1 MQDRIKIKDVFI
13 HPWVMS
19 FAKAPIIKNELKVI
33 EIEKLRR
40 KSEIPPQQ
48 ESVLKKINTEREKD
62 LSRFINNNQDEID
75 CLINRKES
83 KTIFDK
89 VLKKVEEKNLEKRK
103 VLQQKN
109 QKNLSLDCS
118 KNGIKD
124 SENSFNQIE
133 KSPKENIS
141 ISKNVGRN
149 NNDFF
154 VRTKTKL
161 KTADIIQKAEINVSK
176 ELKKH
181 YANSASKNGD
191 KTVMVSN
198 SSASTTNSNSTNKV
212 NLVNSQISSL
222 MNSPP
227 ISLKRIEINLSKEN
241 NMSFN
246 KTPTLK
252 CRQISLFK
260 KAYSSNIDAPIS
272 TFGKSQMKANSY
284 EEKSSNEE
292 TQSNLAKLKKKELI
306 NRAAL
311 DILEKTDMVDL
322 INGMPNMSIPV
333 KKEST
338 IWSKISDFFTPKC
351 TQNK

>member
-1 MQDRIKIKDVFI
+1 
-13 HPWVMS
+13 
-19 FAKAPIIKNELKVI
+19 
-33 EIEKLRR
+33 
-40 KSEIPPQQ
+40 
-48 ESVLKKINTEREKD
+48 LKKLNTDREKD
-62 LSRFINNNQDEID
+62 LSIFINNNQDEID

-103 VLQQKN
+103 VQQQ

-118 KNGIKD
+118 KKGIENGFKLP
-124 SENSFNQIE
+124 IE
-133 KSPKENIS
+133 KSPKENVN
-141 ISKNVGRN
+141 KNIVK

-154 VRTKTKL
+154 VRTKNKL
-161 KTADIIQKAEINVSK
+161 KTADIIQKPEITFSK

-191 KTVMVSN
+191 KNNLVSDSN
-198 SSASTTNSNSTNKV
+198 ATTTTNSTNKV
-212 NLVNSQISSL
+212 NLINSQISSL
-222 MNSPP
+222 TDSPP
-227 ISLKRIEINLSKEN
+227 TSLKRIEINLTKEN
-241 NMSFN
+241 SAGFN

-260 KAYSSNIDAPIS
+260 KQYSSNIDAPKS

-292 TQSNLAKLKKKELI
+292 IQINLAKLKKKELI

-311 DILEKTDMVDL
+311 DILEKTDMVDITNIL
-322 INGMPNMSIPV
+322 PNINAPI

-338 IWSKISDFFTPKC
+338 IWSKITDFFTPFKC
-351 TQNK
+351 TQK